1 MRNGEERCIKVSP
14 ACNVSAV
21 TLAATLVVEL
31 RGLARSCDSCDS
43 ESCYS
48 QESVR
53 VGLGAL
59 PVFEVFSSLKRFH
72 VVLKLNLKML

>member
-1 MRNGEERCIKVSP
+1 MYQSFSP
-14 ACNVSAV
+14 LPLSAV

-48 QESVR
+48 QESVS
-53 VGLGAL
+53 LGWLAY
-59 PVFEVFSSLKRFH
+59 PVFEVFSSSEKVH

>member
-53 VGLGAL
+53 VGL

-72 VVLKLNLKML
+72 VVLKLNLKMV

>member
-1 MRNGEERCIKVSP
+1 MRNGEERSIKVSP

-31 RGLARSCDSCDS
+31 RGLARSCDSATPS
-43 ESCYS
+43 LAT
-48 QESVR
+48 VKKAL
-53 VGLGAL
+53 GLAY

>member
-31 RGLARSCDSCDS
+31 RGLARSCEPATLATPSLAT
-43 ESCYS
+43 
-48 QESVR
+48 VKKAL
-53 VGLGAL
+53 GLAY